1 MVLHIIYPFP
11 NVLLHAEIIRSIFH
25 LSQKSSFLS
34 KSHKGGRVVKFC
46 FSSCFSSCF
55 LGYLGQKQRL
65 FSLKFYNS
73 SWTLMYVQEMKLVRD
88 AMSLWALSLHSHFSL
103 FHSLVFIHQTK
114 LIVNIAK
121 SVENNRILLPI
132 SIIKI
137 LLVSRLLT
145 NLIQSK
151 FVAVNLI

>member
-1 MVLHIIYPFP
+1 
-11 NVLLHAEIIRSIFH
+11 
-25 LSQKSSFLS
+25 
-34 KSHKGGRVVKFC
+34 
-46 FSSCFSSCF
+46 
-55 LGYLGQKQRL
+55 
-65 FSLKFYNS
+65 
-73 SWTLMYVQEMKLVRD
+73 MYVQEMKLVRD
-88 AMSLWALSLHSHFSL
+88 AMSLWALSLHSHFNL

-114 LIVNIAK
+114 LKVNIAK

-145 NLIQSK
+145 NVIQSK

>member
-1 MVLHIIYPFP
+1 MCCEILFFFMFSGVFRQKNWSFVLGHMRGWW
-11 NVLLHAEIIRSIFH
+11 ASTEEISI
-25 LSQKSSFLS
+25 
-34 KSHKGGRVVKFC
+34 V
-46 FSSCFSSCF
+46 
-55 LGYLGQKQRL
+55 QRL

-73 SWTLMYVQEMKLVRD
+73 SQTLMYVQEMKLFRD
-88 AMSLWALSLHSHFSL
+88 AMSSWALSLHSHFSL

-114 LIVNIAK
+114 LVVNIAK

>member
-1 MVLHIIYPFP
+1 
-11 NVLLHAEIIRSIFH
+11 
-25 LSQKSSFLS
+25 
-34 KSHKGGRVVKFC
+34 
-46 FSSCFSSCF
+46 
-55 LGYLGQKQRL
+55 
-65 FSLKFYNS
+65 
-73 SWTLMYVQEMKLVRD
+73 MYVQEMKLFRD
-88 AMSLWALSLHSHFSL
+88 AMSSWASLHSHFSL

-114 LIVNIAK
+114 LVVNIAK

>member
-1 MVLHIIYPFP
+1 
-11 NVLLHAEIIRSIFH
+11 
-25 LSQKSSFLS
+25 
-34 KSHKGGRVVKFC
+34 
-46 FSSCFSSCF
+46 
-55 LGYLGQKQRL
+55 
-65 FSLKFYNS
+65 
-73 SWTLMYVQEMKLVRD
+73 MYVQEMKLFRD
-88 AMSLWALSLHSHFSL
+88 AMNSWALSLHLHFSL

-145 NLIQSK
+145 NLIQLK

>member
-46 FSSCFSSCF
+46 FSSCF
-55 LGYLGQKQRL
+55 LGYLGRKQRL

-88 AMSLWALSLHSHFSL
+88 AMSLWALSLLSHFSL

>member
-1 MVLHIIYPFP
+1 
-11 NVLLHAEIIRSIFH
+11 
-25 LSQKSSFLS
+25 
-34 KSHKGGRVVKFC
+34 
-46 FSSCFSSCF
+46 
-55 LGYLGQKQRL
+55 
-65 FSLKFYNS
+65 
-73 SWTLMYVQEMKLVRD
+73 MYVQEMKLVRD
-88 AMSLWALSLHSHFSL
+88 AMSLWALSLLSHFSL

-145 NLIQSK
+145 NVIQSK

>member
-1 MVLHIIYPFP
+1 
-11 NVLLHAEIIRSIFH
+11 
-25 LSQKSSFLS
+25 
-34 KSHKGGRVVKFC
+34 
-46 FSSCFSSCF
+46 
-55 LGYLGQKQRL
+55 
-65 FSLKFYNS
+65 
-73 SWTLMYVQEMKLVRD
+73 MYVQEMKLVRD
-88 AMSLWALSLHSHFSL
+88 AMSLWALSLHLHFSL
-103 FHSLVFIHQTK
+103 LHSLVFIHQTK

>member
-1 MVLHIIYPFP
+1 
-11 NVLLHAEIIRSIFH
+11 
-25 LSQKSSFLS
+25 
-34 KSHKGGRVVKFC
+34 
-46 FSSCFSSCF
+46 
-55 LGYLGQKQRL
+55 
-65 FSLKFYNS
+65 
-73 SWTLMYVQEMKLVRD
+73 MYAQEMKLFRD
-88 AMSLWALSLHSHFSL
+88 AMSSWALSLHSHFSL

-121 SVENNRILLPI
+121 SVESNRILLPI

-151 FVAVNLI
+151 FVTVNLI

>member
-1 MVLHIIYPFP
+1 MDLDV
-11 NVLLHAEIIRSIFH
+11 N
-25 LSQKSSFLS
+25 
-34 KSHKGGRVVKFC
+34 
-46 FSSCFSSCF
+46 
-55 LGYLGQKQRL
+55 
-65 FSLKFYNS
+65 
-73 SWTLMYVQEMKLVRD
+73 VQEMKLVRD
-88 AMSLWALSLHSHFSL
+88 AMSLWALSLLLHFSL

>member
-1 MVLHIIYPFP
+1 MCYEILFFFMFSGVFRPKSWSFVLWHIRGWWAS
-11 NVLLHAEIIRSIFH
+11 AEEKSI
-25 LSQKSSFLS
+25 
-34 KSHKGGRVVKFC
+34 V
-46 FSSCFSSCF
+46 
-55 LGYLGQKQRL
+55 QRL

-73 SWTLMYVQEMKLVRD
+73 SRTLMYAQEMKLFRD
-88 AMSLWALSLHSHFSL
+88 AMSSWALSLHSHFSL

-121 SVENNRILLPI
+121 SVESNRILLPI

>member
-1 MVLHIIYPFP
+1 MDLDV
-11 NVLLHAEIIRSIFH
+11 N
-25 LSQKSSFLS
+25 
-34 KSHKGGRVVKFC
+34 
-46 FSSCFSSCF
+46 
-55 LGYLGQKQRL
+55 
-65 FSLKFYNS
+65 
-73 SWTLMYVQEMKLVRD
+73 VQEMKLVRD
-88 AMSLWALSLHSHFSL
+88 AMSLWALSLHLHFSL

>member
-1 MVLHIIYPFP
+1 MY
-11 NVLLHAEIIRSIFH
+11 AQEM
-25 LSQKSSFLS
+25 K
-34 KSHKGGRVVKFC
+34 
-46 FSSCFSSCF
+46 
-55 LGYLGQKQRL
+55 L
-65 FSLKFYNS
+65 FRDAMS
-73 SWTLMYVQEMKLVRD
+73 SWTL
-88 AMSLWALSLHSHFSL
+88 SLHLHFSL

>member
-34 KSHKGGRVVKFC
+34 KSHKGGRVVKFF

-55 LGYLGQKQRL
+55 LGYLGRKQRL

-88 AMSLWALSLHSHFSL
+88 AMSLWALSLLSHFSL

-145 NLIQSK
+145 NVIQSK

>member
-1 MVLHIIYPFP
+1 
-11 NVLLHAEIIRSIFH
+11 
-25 LSQKSSFLS
+25 
-34 KSHKGGRVVKFC
+34 
-46 FSSCFSSCF
+46 
-55 LGYLGQKQRL
+55 
-65 FSLKFYNS
+65 
-73 SWTLMYVQEMKLVRD
+73 MYAQEMKLFRD
-88 AMSLWALSLHSHFSL
+88 AMSLWTLSLHSHFSL

>member
-1 MVLHIIYPFP
+1 
-11 NVLLHAEIIRSIFH
+11 
-25 LSQKSSFLS
+25 
-34 KSHKGGRVVKFC
+34 
-46 FSSCFSSCF
+46 
-55 LGYLGQKQRL
+55 
-65 FSLKFYNS
+65 
-73 SWTLMYVQEMKLVRD
+73 MYAQEMKLFRD
-88 AMSLWALSLHSHFSL
+88 AMSSWALSLHLYFSL
-103 FHSLVFIHQTK
+103 FYSLVFIHQTK

-121 SVENNRILLPI
+121 SVESNRILLPI